1 MRKEL
6 ESLSAFLART
16 AGFTSDSLPHG
27 GVLETNAG
35 LPLKVGLDGKME
47 PFMGNTVVFPLP
59 EETKREIGRMQEQ
72 LYRTCAPAL
81 AEPLEASSFH
91 ITLHDL
97 LSGKPDR
104 DLRDRIGRIRSAA
117 LACVREIAG
126 TGETVR
132 LHSTALFN
140 MVNTSMVLGCAPADE
155 DSCGRLMTYYEMLQ
169 KVVCLDY
176 PLTPHVTL
184 AYFRPGVI
192 PAEFVGRL
200 RGVVDEIGQR
210 EKIFVEI
217 PVEKVEYQLFSAM
230 NRYWRDM

>member
-1 MRKEL
+1 MKKL
-6 ESLSAFLART
+6 EKLSAFQART

-27 GVLETNAG
+27 GGLETNAN
-35 LPLKVGLDGKME
+35 LSLKVGIDGKME

-59 EETKREIGRMQEQ
+59 EETKREIGRMQEE

-81 AEPLEASSFH
+81 AEPLEVSSFH

-104 DLRDRIGRIRSAA
+104 DLRDRIDYVRSAA
-117 LACVREIAG
+117 LECVRKIAG
-126 TGETVR
+126 TGEVICLR
-132 LHSTALFN
+132 STALFN
-140 MVNTSMVLGCAPADE
+140 MVNTSMVLGFAPADE
-155 DSCGRLMTYYEMLQ
+155 DSCERLMTYYEMLQ
-169 KVVCLDY
+169 KVVCLNY

-192 PAEFVGRL
+192 PAEFVEKL
-200 RGVVDEIGQR
+200 RAVVDKIGQR

-217 PVEKVEYQLFSAM
+217 PVEKVEYQLFSDM
-230 NRYWRDM
+230 NHYWRDM